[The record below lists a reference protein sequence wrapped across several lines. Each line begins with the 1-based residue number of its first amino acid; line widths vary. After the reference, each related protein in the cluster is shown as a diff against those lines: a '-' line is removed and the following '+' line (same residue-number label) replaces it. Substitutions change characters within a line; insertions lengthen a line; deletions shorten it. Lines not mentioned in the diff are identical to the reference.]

1 MTWSERSELSCVGW
15 CVHCKCTYSDDAQN
29 LLCPIHVI
37 RAFILSFRAVID
49 SYELL
54 CCLSKLLYVHTSF
67 YAISLHL
74 DGIRI
79 DLLHSFIRKPFIHGL
94 LPALCGWNSLAPL
107 IAADQSHGRYSH
119 ITVRSRSIWAEE
131 SIFCTVFSGDLQQ
144 WPGSRFSIQ

>member
-15 CVHCKCTYSDDAQN
+15 CVHCKCTYSDDARN

-54 CCLSKLLYVHTSF
+54 CCLSELLYVHTSF

-74 DGIRI
+74 DGIGI

-119 ITVRSRSIWAEE
+119 ITAHKDHDHVRIRPAQM
-131 SIFCTVFSGDLQQ
+131 GN
-144 WPGSRFSIQ
+144 FSIHPEITG